1 MPVARLW
8 LFALLACLA
17 VPTTGAAQITFNYD
31 YSNGSG
37 FSGSVANPGYYTT
50 ARRDAVERAGTYL
63 TTQFDGRGTVTVKLG
78 TQTSAQVGGGTLAQ
92 AGTSFSIASGTATN
106 GSAFQQATT
115 TTAAS
120 SSGQIFMDFNSD
132 QANWFTGAGT
142 SASSGQFDMQSV
154 TLHELSHG
162 LGFLSLI
169 DTSNGSGINGS
180 STWSQLDANLRVGPG
195 ASAPKLL
202 SGTQG
207 SYAFNSGAVSTADL
221 NGTNVYFHGEFAKAA
236 NGGNAVQMADSGDL
250 SHLGATVA
258 NANAVMLPGIGAGT
272 DRRAYQNLELGMMID
287 NGWNQFVWKNA
298 TGNFADNVSSVST
311 NARWRNLDGADMLS
325 PVGTITPN
333 MVLRFG
339 GTGGYT
345 ATNDLTLAATAATGS
360 DPNRFLLTRMI
371 LNATAGTSTIAA
383 TGSNTFRFDS
393 TIGVVPQIRQ
403 DGAGAFVISHP
414 LELTGRNLQLAGD
427 GAGLVTLSGTIG
439 QQAGQVGS
447 ITKLGTSTFVLS
459 GANTYS
465 GGTTIN
471 GGTLTVAAGSSLGTG
486 AVNINATGTLGRVGT
501 GSLATGNVTVASNGT
516 LSTNLAA
523 TGTASQLALGA
534 NVLDLKTGAKLRL
547 TALAGF
553 SNSAAASYTLALLD
567 SGTNLKK
574 DGTTVANGFVF
585 GTFIQGT
592 GNGGTNA
599 VVFDTSGFG
608 VTLNTGDTFTLAR
621 SGNNLVL
628 SFAPVP
634 EPVAVLAV
642 GAAGLGAIT
651 WLRRR
656 KVVRAEPTTAA

>member
-1 MPVARLW
+1 MPVARLR

-17 VPTTGAAQITFNYD
+17 VPTTGAAQITFTFD
-31 YSNGSG
+31 YTSGSG
-37 FSGSVANPGYYTT
+37 FDGSVANPGYYS
-50 ARRDAVERAGTYL
+50 ADRRIAIERAGTYFAS
-63 TTQFDGRGTVTVKLG
+63 QFDGRGTVTVKLG
-78 TQTSAQVGGGTLAQ
+78 TQTSAQMGGSTLAQ
-92 AGTSFSIASGTATN
+92 AGTSFSIVSGTATN
-106 GSAFQQATT
+106 GTAFEQATT

-132 QANWFTGAGT
+132 QSAWFTNST
-142 SASSGQFDMQSV
+142 SSGNSGQFDMQSV

-169 DTSNGSGINGS
+169 TTSNGSGIGGN
-180 STWSQLDANLRVGPG
+180 TTTYSQLDTNLRVGSG
-195 ASAPKLL
+195 ASAPNLL

-236 NGGNAVQMADSGDL
+236 NGGNAVQMAGNGDL
-250 SHLGATVA
+250 SHLGAA
-258 NANAVMLPGIGAGT
+258 AANAVMLPAISAGT

-287 NGWNQFVWKNA
+287 SGWNQFVWKNA
-298 TGNFADNVSSVST
+298 TGNFADNVAST
-311 NARWRNLDGADMLS
+311 SGARWQNLDGADMLS
-325 PVGTITPN
+325 PVGTITAN
-333 MVLRFG
+333 AVLRFG

-345 ATNDLTLAATAATGS
+345 ATNNLTLAATAATGNVA
-360 DPNRFLLTRMI
+360 NRYLLTRLI

-383 TGSNTFRFDS
+383 TGANTFRFDS

-471 GGTLTVAAGSSLGTG
+471 GGTLTVASGSSLGTG

-516 LSTNLAA
+516 LSANVAA
-523 TGTASQLALGA
+523 TGIASQLALGA

-574 DGTTVANGFVF
+574 DGTAVANGFVF
-585 GTFIQGT
+585 GTFVQGT
-592 GNGGTNA
+592 GNGGTNS
-599 VVFDTSGFG
+599 VIFDTSGFG
-608 VTLNTGDTFTLAR
+608 FTLNTGDTFALAR
-621 SGNNLVL
+621 TGNNLVL

-634 EPVAVLAV
+634 EPATVLAV
-642 GAAGLGAIT
+642 GAAGLGGIT

-656 KVVRAEPTTAA
+656 KVARAEPTTAA